1 MKIKSVELEPLEL
14 KHYTTKISIFVEGEG
29 GQEWR
34 IGAEVYGY
42 SPKPSQREICAGW
55 EPDHGMD
62 HVETDAEHKI
72 ALAIVEALKG
82 KVLQ

>member
-42 SPKPSQREICAGW
+42 FPKPSQREIDAGW
-55 EPDHGMD
+55 EPDQGFD
-62 HVETDAEHKI
+62 HVETDAEHKV

-82 KVLQ
+82 KTL